1 MRTPV
6 LFVLFCV
13 VAVATVTSQP
23 SPVKPAPRT
32 LTLQDAVTLAL
43 ENNFSVRKA
52 ENNLDL
58 QGDVV
63 TQGYAQFMP
72 NLNASFGGTRR
83 TGRQFVQE
91 RLQFD
96 DFTTRSLN
104 GNINTTLPVF
114 TGFQNINNLRAA
126 QQRRL
131 TTEEILQ
138 RTREN
143 IIFQSASQFL
153 AVLLNQEL
161 VVISRQNL
169 ENAQRQL
176 DQIRAQVEVGMRPI
190 VDQYNQEALV
200 ANSEFDLVQRENA
213 VNLSMVQLTRVLQI
227 DPLADYVLEAP
238 KLGEEHAQIKQFD
251 LNQLIKEALA
261 KRSDIRAQDA
271 QIRASRYALNA
282 ARGGILPTVSLN
294 AGMSSGYSDQYR
306 ERDINDPTQFVKLGF
321 NDQFFDRNPTR
332 NIGFNI
338 QIPIFNRLGTHT
350 NIQRAR
356 VEYKNAMLD
365 MEDRRLGVL
374 QEIRQAYNDYIAY
387 GKQLRTTET
396 ALLAAT
402 RAYET
407 EQERY
412 RVGAS
417 TLIELTRANTEFV
430 NASSNRVRAIY
441 QFVFQEKLLDYYIG
455 NLGTDVEF

>member
-1 MRTPV
+1 MRFTAIVIFLFIPV
-6 LFVLFCV
+6 
-13 VAVATVTSQP
+13 AHAQAQT
-23 SPVKPAPRT
+23 PAPRT
-32 LTLQDAVTLAL
+32 LTLNEAVQLAL
-43 ENNFSVRKA
+43 DNNFAIRKA
-52 ENNLDL
+52 ENTLAL
-58 QGDVV
+58 QEDVV
-63 TQGYAQFMP
+63 MQSYAQFMP
-72 NLNASFGGTRR
+72 NLNASFGGNRR

-96 DFTTRSLN
+96 DFTTQTLN
-104 GNINTTLPVF
+104 GGLNTNIPLF

-126 QQRRL
+126 QQRKL
-131 TTEEILQ
+131 STEEVLE

-143 IIFQSASQFL
+143 IIFQAASQFL

-169 ENAQRQL
+169 QNAQRQL
-176 DQIRAQVEVGMRPI
+176 EQIQAQVQVGMRPI

-200 ANSEFDLVQRENA
+200 ANSEFELVQRENA
-213 VNLSMVQLTRVLQI
+213 VNLSLVQLTRVLQI
-227 DPLADYVLEAP
+227 DPLADYVLQAPNLSEANVSV
-238 KLGEEHAQIKQFD
+238 KGFD
-251 LNQLIKEALA
+251 LSQLVAQALA
-261 KRSDIRAQDA
+261 NRSDVKAQDA

-282 ARGGILPTVSLN
+282 ARGGVLPTISLS
-294 AGMSSGYSDQYR
+294 GSLSSGYSDQYR
-306 ERDINDPTQFVKLGF
+306 ERDVNNPAQFVKLGF
-321 NDQFFDRNPTR
+321 GDQFFDRNPTR
-332 NIGFNI
+332 AIGFNV
-338 QIPIFNRLGTHT
+338 QIPIFNRLGTRT
-350 NIQRAR
+350 NIQRAQ

-374 QEIRQAYNDYIAY
+374 QEIRQAYNDYLAY
-387 GKQLRTTET
+387 AKQLRTTEA
-396 ALLAAT
+396 ALVAAT

-430 NASSNRVRAIY
+430 NASSNRVRAIF

-455 NLGTDVEF
+455 NIDTNVTF

>member
-1 MRTPV
+1 MRFAALV
-6 LFVLFCV
+6 LFSCLL
-13 VAVATVTSQP
+13 AP
-23 SPVKPAPRT
+23 SASAQADSSRT
-32 LTLQDAVTLAL
+32 LTLNEAVQLAL
-43 ENNFSVRKA
+43 DNNFAVRKA
-52 ENNLDL
+52 ENTLAL
-58 QGDVV
+58 QEDVV
-63 TQGYAQFMP
+63 MQSYAQFLP
-72 NLNASFGGTRR
+72 NLNANFGGNRR

-96 DFTTRSLN
+96 DFTTQTLN
-104 GNINTTLPVF
+104 GSLSTNLPLF
-114 TGFQNINNLRAA
+114 TGLQNINNLRAS
-126 QQRRL
+126 QQRKL
-131 TTEEILQ
+131 STEEVLQ

-143 IIFQSASQFL
+143 IIFQAASQFL

-176 DQIRAQVEVGMRPI
+176 DQIKAQVEVGMRPI

-200 ANSEFDLVQRENA
+200 ANSEFELVQRENA

-227 DPLADYVLEAP
+227 DPLANYVLQAP
-238 KLGEEHAQIKQFD
+238 NLSEENVTVKGFD
-251 LNQLIKEALA
+251 LNQLITQALA
-261 KRSDIRAQDA
+261 NRSDVKAQDA

-282 ARGGILPTVSLN
+282 ARGGVLPTISLS
-294 AGMSSGYSDQYR
+294 GSLSSGYSDQYR
-306 ERDINDPTQFVKLGF
+306 ERDINNPAQFVKLGF
-321 NDQFFDRNPTR
+321 GDQFFDRNPTR
-332 NIGFNI
+332 AIGFNV
-338 QIPIFNRLGTHT
+338 QIPIFNRLGTRT
-350 NIQRAR
+350 NIQRAQ
-356 VEYKNAMLD
+356 VDYKNAMLD

-374 QEIRQAYNDYIAY
+374 QEIRQAYNDYLAY
-387 GKQLRTTET
+387 AKQLRTTET
-396 ALLAAT
+396 ALIAAT

-455 NLGTDVEF
+455 NLDTSVTF

>member
-1 MRTPV
+1 MRFTA
-6 LFVLFCV
+6 V
-13 VAVATVTSQP
+13 VIISFLATAHAHAQA
-23 SPVKPAPRT
+23 PAPRS
-32 LTLQDAVTLAL
+32 LTLNEAVQLAL
-43 ENNFSVRKA
+43 ENNFAVRKA
-52 ENNLDL
+52 ENTLAL
-58 QGDVV
+58 QEDVV
-63 TQGYAQFMP
+63 MQSYGQFMP
-72 NLNASFGGTRR
+72 SLNASFGGNRR

-96 DFTTRSLN
+96 DFTTQTLN
-104 GNINTTLPVF
+104 GGVNTSIPLF
-114 TGFQNINNLRAA
+114 TGLQNINNLRAA
-126 QQRRL
+126 QQRKASA
-131 TTEEILQ
+131 EEVLQ

-143 IIFQSASQFL
+143 IIFQAASQFL

-169 ENAQRQL
+169 QNAQRQL
-176 DQIRAQVEVGMRPI
+176 EQIQAQVQVGMRPI

-200 ANSEFDLVQRENA
+200 ANSEFELVQRENA
-213 VNLSMVQLTRVLQI
+213 VNLSLVQLTRVLQI
-227 DPLADYVLEAP
+227 DPLADYVLQAPNLSEADVSV
-238 KLGEEHAQIKQFD
+238 KGFD
-251 LNQLIKEALA
+251 LSELVAQALS
-261 KRSDIRAQDA
+261 KRSDVKAQEA

-282 ARGGILPTVSLN
+282 AKGGVLPTVSLS
-294 AGMSSGYSDQYR
+294 GSLSSGYSDQYR
-306 ERDINDPTQFVKLGF
+306 ERDLTNPGQFIKLGF
-321 NDQFFDRNPTR
+321 GDQFFDRNPTR
-332 NIGFNI
+332 AVGFNV
-338 QIPIFNRLGTHT
+338 QIPIFNRLGTRT
-350 NIQRAR
+350 NIQRAQ

-374 QEIRQAYNDYIAY
+374 QEIRQAYNDYLAY
-387 GKQLRTTET
+387 AKQLRTTQV
-396 ALLAAT
+396 ALIAAT

-455 NLGTDVEF
+455 NIDTNVTF